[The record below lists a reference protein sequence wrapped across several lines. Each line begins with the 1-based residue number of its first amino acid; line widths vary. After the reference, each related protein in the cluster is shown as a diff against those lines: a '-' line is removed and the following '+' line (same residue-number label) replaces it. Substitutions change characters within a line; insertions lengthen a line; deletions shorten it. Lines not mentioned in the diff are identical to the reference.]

1 MPITTDVVEL
11 ESWSGRG
18 VQHYVI
24 KFVSGFLWV
33 LRFPPPLK
41 LTATNIA
48 EILLKVALN
57 TIKQTLINFKSAVQD
72 IYEECYSLK
81 HNNKW
86 CTHKKT
92 VYTKISFFLKFCNKK
107 SNSIIINS
115 KFFGIRNLTRI
126 IEL

>member
-11 ESWSGRG
+11 ESRSGRG

-81 HNNKW
+81 HNNK
-86 CTHKKT
+86 
-92 VYTKISFFLKFCNKK
+92 
-107 SNSIIINS
+107 
-115 KFFGIRNLTRI
+115 
-126 IEL
+126 

>member
-1 MPITTDVVEL
+1 MPITTDVVEV
-11 ESWSGRG
+11 ESRSGRG

-24 KFVSGFLWV
+24 KFVSDLRQVSGF

-81 HNNKW
+81 HNNK
-86 CTHKKT
+86 
-92 VYTKISFFLKFCNKK
+92 
-107 SNSIIINS
+107 
-115 KFFGIRNLTRI
+115 
-126 IEL
+126 

>member
-1 MPITTDVVEL
+1 LRQV
-11 ESWSGRG
+11 G
-18 VQHYVI
+18 
-24 KFVSGFLWV
+24 GFLRV

-81 HNNKW
+81 YNNI
-86 CTHKKT
+86 KT
-92 VYTKISFFLKFCNKK
+92 LFIQKYHFFLNFAIKNPIV
-107 SNSIIINS
+107 SL
-115 KFFGIRNLTRI
+115 LTVSSLESEI
-126 IEL
+126 